1 MSYKAI
7 VARAMTRPHPNADRL
22 QLATVAG
29 FQVIVGLDVKNGEL
43 GVFFPTDGQ
52 LSAEFCQMND
62 LHPRFDDKGKRVG
75 GGFIDPKHRRVKAQT
90 FRGEKSYGFWVPL
103 SYFAYTKAE
112 LVEGMQFTELGG
124 NLICNKYIN
133 EKTQAQGK
141 ARTAGSRKETAMFKR
156 HVDTEQFAYN
166 VERIQRG
173 DLLTLTLKMHGTSFR
188 LGHVYE
194 PRQLGRFK
202 RWLSRFLPIEKNEWV
217 YLNGSRNVILEKSN
231 GVGYYG
237 DESFR
242 YAATEALQGNLH
254 PGEVVYGEI
263 VGYAGPDK
271 LIMPA
276 ADTSALNDPAFTEV
290 YGDKMAYTYGC
301 LPGQAKIFVYRI
313 THASVYGSVVE
324 LSWNQVKRRCAEL
337 GVPHVPE
344 FWKGTFVYEGDR
356 AELEQTVADLTSG
369 NDPVGQTHIREGV
382 VVRVD
387 SRSGETYFLK
397 NKSFDFYVLEGVIKD
412 AGVVDAEEAS

>member
-52 LSAEFCQMND
+52 LSAEFCQVND
-62 LHPRFDDKGKRVG
+62 LYPRFDDRGKRVG

-166 VERIQRG
+166 SRSILAG

-194 PRQLGRFK
+194 PRKLNWFQRL
-202 RWLSRFLPIEKNEWV
+202 LSRFVPVEQGEWMH
-217 YLNGSRNVILEKSN
+217 LNGSRNVILERAEGAS
-231 GVGYYG
+231 YYG

-242 YAATEALQGNLH
+242 FEATKTLQGQLH
-254 PGEVVYGEI
+254 PGEVVYGEL
-263 VGYAGPDK
+263 VGYVNPDR

-276 ADTSALNDPAFTEV
+276 ASTAALSDKEFART
-290 YGDKMAYTYGC
+290 YGDFMRYTYGC
-301 LPGQAKIFVYRI
+301 APGEAQAYVYRI
-313 THASVYGSVVE
+313 TQVSTDGSVVE

-337 GVPHVPE
+337 GVNYVPE
-344 FWKGTFVYEGDR
+344 FGKGTFVYDGDL
-356 AELEQTVADLTSG
+356 AALEALVNEFTVG
-369 NDPVGQTHIREGV
+369 VDPVGRTHIREGV

-387 SRSGETYFLK
+387 AMSGETLFFK
-397 NKSFDFYVLEGVIKD
+397 SKSFEFYVLEGVIKD